1 MLQLALKLGFDLNRR
16 QSSLRGTM
24 KNCQELAVETEL
36 AFVWRGKKKSMVV
49 DIKLIIILCLK
60 RNY

>member
-24 KNCQELAVETEL
+24 KNCKELTVETEL
-36 AFVWRGKKKSMVV
+36 AFVWRGKKSMVV
-49 DIKLIIILCLK
+49 DIKLIIIICFK
-60 RNY
+60 KNY